1 MLKNKYTI
9 LKLINCNFI
18 SILIFLNV
26 FSFIK
31 KIFKEYILLLS
42 QLLFKK
48 SVYLIFALYCKFGII
63 CITRNVFL
71 IL

>member
-31 KIFKEYILLLS
+31 KIFKEYILLFS